1 MSLDQNVLE
10 LCSRF
15 FGGQFTTPPPPVR
28 SSAYLGGVTQQA
40 DSSHPTSSPTTPQH
54 IPNATT
60 TMSLSNLDLVQQCD
74 GFPYPESDPTA
85 YLARI
90 NTYYQLRVSGHNYAL
105 GYMLPSVAE
114 VFRGIPSWELD
125 DDERILTLTAGSTA
139 EERSKAVELTLLA
152 MRETGHFKVL
162 NKWRNELYAVY
173 GKGKELLFNVERSAS
188 PLFGVVTYG
197 IHLTAYT
204 RSQETGEIKIW
215 TPRRARTKQTYGGML
230 DNAVAGG
237 IASGE
242 SPFESLVRECAEEA
256 SLAEDLVRS
265 KAKAAGTVTYYY
277 IRDERAGGETN
288 LMQPECQYIYDLE
301 LPEDVIPK
309 PGDDEVEEFY
319 LWSIDE
325 VKQAMENGEFKPNC
339 ALVVLD
345 FLIRHG
351 FLTNENDR
359 DFIEIVS
366 RLHRRLEF
374 PTL

>member
-1 MSLDQNVLE
+1 M
-10 LCSRF
+10 
-15 FGGQFTTPPPPVR
+15 P
-28 SSAYLGGVTQQA
+28 
-40 DSSHPTSSPTTPQH
+40 
-54 IPNATT
+54 
-60 TMSLSNLDLVQQCD
+60 LSNLALVNETD
-74 GFPYPESDPTA
+74 GFPYPESDPSA

-90 NTYYQLRVSGHNYAL
+90 NTYYQLRVAGHDYAL

-114 VFRGIPSWELD
+114 VFRGIPSWELHD
-125 DDERILTLTAGSTA
+125 DDRTITLTAGNS
-139 EERSKAVELTLLA
+139 EPERSRAVATTMSA
-152 MRETGHFKVL
+152 MRETGHFQVL
-162 NKWRNELYAVY
+162 KKWRNELYAVY

-188 PLFGVVTYG
+188 PLLGVVSYG
-197 IHLTAYT
+197 VHLTAYT
-204 RSQETGEIKIW
+204 RARDSGEIKIW
-215 TPRRARTKQTYGGML
+215 TPRRAKTKQTYGGML

-256 SLAEDLVRS
+256 SLQENLVRE
-265 KAKAAGTVTYYY
+265 KVKAAGTVTYYY

-288 LMQPECQYIYDLE
+288 LLQPECQYIYDIE
-301 LPEDVIPK
+301 LPDDVVPK

-325 VKQAMENGEFKPNC
+325 VKQAMANGEFKPNC

-345 FLIRHG
+345 FLVRHG
-351 FLTNENDR
+351 FLTSENEA

>member
-1 MSLDQNVLE
+1 M
-10 LCSRF
+10 
-15 FGGQFTTPPPPVR
+15 P
-28 SSAYLGGVTQQA
+28 
-40 DSSHPTSSPTTPQH
+40 
-54 IPNATT
+54 
-60 TMSLSNLDLVQQCD
+60 LSNLDLVRQCD
-74 GFPYPESDPTA
+74 GFPYPESDPAA
-85 YLARI
+85 YLTRI
-90 NTYYQLRVSGHNYAL
+90 NTYYQLRVSGHYYAL
-105 GYMLPSVAE
+105 GYMLPSVVE
-114 VFRGIPSWELD
+114 VFRGVTHWQID
-125 DDERILTLTAGSTA
+125 DDDRTLTLDAGTSA
-139 EERSKAVELTLLA
+139 EERSKAVETTLLA
-152 MRETGHFKVL
+152 MRQIDHFKVL
-162 NKWRNELYAVY
+162 KKWRNELYAVY
-173 GKGKELLFNVERSAS
+173 GKGKELLFNVERSGS

-204 RSQETGEIKIW
+204 RSKDTGEIKIW

-237 IASGE
+237 IAAGE
-242 SPFESLVRECAEEA
+242 SPFESLVRECGEEA
-256 SLAEDLVRS
+256 SLPEDLVRS

-288 LMQPECQYIYDLE
+288 LMQPECQYIYELE

-319 LWSIDE
+319 LWSIEE

-345 FLIRHG
+345 FLVRHG
-351 FLTNENDR
+351 FLTSENEPN
-359 DFIEIVS
+359 FIELVS

>member
-1 MSLDQNVLE
+1 M
-10 LCSRF
+10 
-15 FGGQFTTPPPPVR
+15 P
-28 SSAYLGGVTQQA
+28 
-40 DSSHPTSSPTTPQH
+40 
-54 IPNATT
+54 
-60 TMSLSNLDLVQQCD
+60 LSNLDLVHQCD

-85 YLARI
+85 YLTRI
-90 NTYYQLRVSGHNYAL
+90 NTYYQLRVSGHFYAL
-105 GYMLPSVAE
+105 GYMLPSV
-114 VFRGIPSWELD
+114 VKIFRGVANWSID
-125 DDERILTLTAGSTA
+125 DDERLLTLTAGNTA
-139 EERSKAVELTLLA
+139 EERSKAVATTLLA
-152 MRETGHFKVL
+152 MRQLGHFKVL
-162 NKWRNELYAVY
+162 NKWRDELYAVY

-204 RSQETGEIKIW
+204 RNKDTGEIKIW

-242 SPFESLVRECAEEA
+242 SPFESLVRECGEEA
-256 SLAEDLVRS
+256 SLPEELVRKS
-265 KAKAAGTVTYYY
+265 ARAAGTVTYYY

-301 LPEDVIPK
+301 LPEDTIPK
-309 PGDDEVEEFY
+309 PGDDEVEVFY
-319 LWSIDE
+319 LWSIEE

-351 FLTNENDR
+351 FLTTENEPNL
-359 DFIEIVS
+359 IEIVS

>member
-1 MSLDQNVLE
+1 
-10 LCSRF
+10 
-15 FGGQFTTPPPPVR
+15 
-28 SSAYLGGVTQQA
+28 
-40 DSSHPTSSPTTPQH
+40 
-54 IPNATT
+54 
-60 TMSLSNLDLVQQCD
+60 MSLSNLDLINETD

-85 YLARI
+85 YLTRI

-125 DDERILTLTAGSTA
+125 DDDRTITLNAGSTA
-139 EERSKAVELTLLA
+139 SERSKAVETTFLA

-188 PLFGVVTYG
+188 PLLGVVTYG
-197 IHLTAYT
+197 VHLTAYT
-204 RSQETGEIKIW
+204 RSKDTGEIKIW
-215 TPRRARTKQTYGGML
+215 TPRRAKTKQTYGGML

-242 SPFESLVRECAEEA
+242 SPYESLVRECAEEA
-256 SLAEDLVRS
+256 SLPEQLVRS
-265 KAKAAGTVTYYY
+265 KAQAAGTVTYYY

-288 LMQPECQYIYDLE
+288 LMQPECQYIYDIE

-325 VKQAMENGEFKPNC
+325 VKDAMRKGEFKPNC

-345 FLIRHG
+345 FLVRHG
-351 FLTNENDR
+351 FLTSENDR

>member
-1 MSLDQNVLE
+1 
-10 LCSRF
+10 
-15 FGGQFTTPPPPVR
+15 
-28 SSAYLGGVTQQA
+28 
-40 DSSHPTSSPTTPQH
+40 
-54 IPNATT
+54 
-60 TMSLSNLDLVQQCD
+60 MSLSNLDLVHQCD

-85 YLARI
+85 YLTRI
-90 NTYYQLRVSGHNYAL
+90 NTYYQLRVSGHFYAL
-105 GYMLPSVAE
+105 GYMLPSVVE
-114 VFRGIPSWELD
+114 IFRGVANWSID
-125 DDERILTLTAGSTA
+125 DDERLLTLTAGNTA
-139 EERSKAVELTLLA
+139 EERSKAVATTLLA
-152 MRETGHFKVL
+152 MRQLGHFKVL
-162 NKWRNELYAVY
+162 NKWRDELYAVY

-204 RSQETGEIKIW
+204 RNKDTGEIKIW

-242 SPFESLVRECAEEA
+242 SPFESLVRECGEEA
-256 SLAEDLVRS
+256 SLPESLVRE
-265 KAKAAGTVTYYY
+265 KARAAGTVTYYY

-301 LPEDVIPK
+301 LPEDTIPK

-319 LWSIDE
+319 LWSIEE
-325 VKQAMENGEFKPNC
+325 VKQAMEKGEFKPNC

-351 FLTNENDR
+351 FLTTENEPN
-359 DFIEIVS
+359 FIEIVS

>member
-1 MSLDQNVLE
+1 MTRGAHGFLSNV
-10 LCSRF
+10 F
-15 FGGQFTTPPPPVR
+15 
-28 SSAYLGGVTQQA
+28 
-40 DSSHPTSSPTTPQH
+40 PTNNYNTLL
-54 IPNATT
+54 
-60 TMSLSNLDLVQQCD
+60 TMTLSNLALVHQCD
-74 GFPYPESDPTA
+74 NFPYSDIEPAA

-90 NTYYQLRVSGHNYAL
+90 NTYYQLRVSSHDYAL
-105 GYMLPSVAE
+105 GYMLPSVVE
-114 VFRGIPSWELD
+114 LFRRVKHWEID
-125 DDERILTLTAGSTA
+125 DDDRTLTLTTGSTA
-139 EERSKAVELTLLA
+139 EERSQAVEITLLA
-152 MRETGHFKVL
+152 MRQLDHFHVL
-162 NKWRNELYAVY
+162 KKWRNELYAVY
-173 GKGKELLFNVERSAS
+173 GKEKELLFNVERSAS

-204 RSQETGEIKIW
+204 RSKDTGEISIW

-230 DNAVAGG
+230 DNTVAGG

-242 SPFESLVRECAEEA
+242 SPFESMVRECGEEA
-256 SLAEDLVRS
+256 SLPEDLVRS
-265 KAKAAGTVTYYY
+265 KARAAGTVTYYH

-288 LMQPECQYIYDLE
+288 LMQPECQYIYELE

-345 FLIRHG
+345 FLVRHG
-351 FLTNENDR
+351 FLTSDNEPN
-359 DFIEIVS
+359 FIEIVS